1 MAAEGTA
8 EAAAA
13 ATVVT
18 SADAA
23 DVPAASS
30 TAADAAEAK
39 ADAEA
44 GGESGTAAG
53 DGAAAAA
60 AAEATAGEVGCTA
73 EEDAAA
79 LKALVLVGVE
89 ALRSEAA
96 AAQELGKELGQ
107 EARRRR
113 EEDEPLNGRWS
124 ALVKRE
130 AEVRLRLS
138 KIASELHRRGAD
150 LDSLQSLALMVP
162 TQEERFQLS
171 GKDKSR

>member
-1 MAAEGTA
+1 MATEGAA

-13 ATVVT
+13 ATDVT
-18 SADAA
+18 SAEVGY
-23 DVPAASS
+23 VPAASS
-30 TAADAAEAK
+30 TAADAVEAK

-60 AAEATAGEVGCTA
+60 AESTAGEVGCTA

-79 LKALVLVGVE
+79 LRALVLVGVE

-150 LDSLQSLALMVP
+150 FDSLQSLALMVP